1 MLLLL
6 SEANKAAE
14 SVFDDVLGRKDR
26 ADATRNAL
34 SVLNRFKLL
43 FYLPNTIEKNI
54 EKVLIQF
61 IESVQDTIL
70 IPLFII
76 FIVLYWEFH
85 FTDLFD
91 LFAIIQVSNSVM
103 NMYLFR
109 QEAVLLQKDH
119 TMCYVG
125 GAKTRIN
132 LLAVIS

>member
-1 MLLLL
+1 LLLLL

-119 TMCYVG
+119 TMCYVD